1 MFSKVSDLHGQIR
14 DVIEPI
20 EALSIEDA
28 TKFYRSVW
36 KTVSDLKKD
45 QESGLIEA
53 SRIFSETI

>member
-1 MFSKVSDLHGQIR
+1 MFSKVTDLHGQIR

-36 KTVSDLKKD
+36 KTVSDLKKKELKKLNK
-45 QESGLIEA
+45 QEMNLV
-53 SRIFSETI
+53 F